1 MQVNNLRIYSFL
13 VSFIPITIVFSIFL
27 ADFLVTFTSIFF
39 FIYLIKT
46 KKFYVFD
53 CVEFKIFIAFYCIL
67 ILSGVFSNYD
77 YSKITSFGYLRFGL
91 FLLLIKYLK
100 INYSNFYKH
109 FSLGLSLSIVI
120 LFFGFLLQLLNFEFI
135 SINKPVFRYSSFFHD
150 EAVLGS
156 YLIKILPLT
165 LGLLIFQKKKSIFS
179 FNLFN
184 KYSNDFF
191 FSGERSALILLAIFI
206 FISFFYLS
214 FEKKT
219 KFLLIFGILLITLT
233 SIFLNEKL
241 KHRVVTQTLFQL
253 GISNH
258 QESYIEIEIENK
270 NKEKTII
277 ALIKEDYFIPLKY
290 YLMFNTSIKI
300 FKDNVFFGS
309 GIKTFRKKCKEDKY
323 FVIQNYSLFKDK
335 PHNYYKGFTGVDSC
349 STHPHN
355 YYLQSLAETG
365 IFSFIVI
372 FFLFVYSLLSI
383 IKSKNLCNKFFA
395 SGTFLNLFPL
405 VFTGSVYNNYISI
418 LIFITLSFFT

>member
-1 MQVNNLRIYSFL
+1 M
-13 VSFIPITIVFSIFL
+13 
-27 ADFLVTFTSIFF
+27 IFF
-39 FIYLIKT
+39 FWREICTYFVSNIYLY
-46 KKFYVFD
+46 FCF
-53 CVEFKIFIAFYCIL
+53 
-67 ILSGVFSNYD
+67 
-77 YSKITSFGYLRFGL
+77 
-91 FLLLIKYLK
+91 
-100 INYSNFYKH
+100 
-109 FSLGLSLSIVI
+109 
-120 LFFGFLLQLLNFEFI
+120 
-135 SINKPVFRYSSFFHD
+135 
-150 EAVLGS
+150 
-156 YLIKILPLT
+156 
-165 LGLLIFQKKKSIFS
+165 
-179 FNLFN
+179 
-184 KYSNDFF
+184 
-191 FSGERSALILLAIFI
+191 FI
-206 FISFFYLS
+206 FHLR
-214 FEKKT
+214 KT

-383 IKSKNLCNKFFA
+383 IKSKNLCNKFFC
-395 SGTFLNLFPL
+395 FRDF
-405 VFTGSVYNNYISI
+405 FKFISVSIYWISI
-418 LIFITLSFFT
+418 